1 MTAVQLEGS
10 SQPNVGGGD
19 SLQTGSNRT
28 VLRGGWKAEEDAAL
42 RRCVESLGTRS
53 WTRVAALLNAQ
64 LGRVPSCG
72 RSGKQCRERWAY
84 HLRPDIRTGA
94 WTEEEDKVIIAAHK
108 SLGNKWRNI
117 AMLLTGRTEEAVKN
131 HWNSTVRQK
140 LEERPG
146 QPQQRPGDKG
156 QGPSILKQYIMSLG
170 LQPRKRAGGD
180 GGFGAH
186 RSGGG
191 RGGDGG
197 EVNSVDGSDDDGD
210 GDDDDDGDDRQEAD
224 QGDGSTRGPGLERD
238 IRAASS
244 DGGGEAEEGQAAA
257 GAARVI
263 ESAEC
268 HPNPTPEGRGRVT
281 DGDTVAHAAVH
292 SAGRHLAGAVALPL
306 LPPPSPV
313 LRPPGLSPACTA
325 IQAMA
330 AAVPATAELSAA
342 GAASPMYGTM
352 DGPAAMAELASPAA
366 LAAAAAAAATAL
378 RQPSVLPCDFAAGM
392 GALGAM
398 GIMGLGMMSPSS
410 FMMTAPSPLFMLP
423 PQPVGMAGRA
433 EVDQAT
439 GAAAPAAPL
448 QMQMPASRPDGSAA
462 AAATFVP
469 PPPAAVVS
477 DGGGGRGGAAAG
489 SDISRSPKRRRLH
502 QHQHQTSATH
512 QQQAHHQT
520 QQNQEQQQQQQ
531 QQQQQPQQ
539 GLQGQQ
545 VPINVSAALPPPAAV
560 VMHPALALHSYMM
573 SSSAAA
579 YFMEMH
585 KAAAVS
591 AVAAAAAAA
600 ASTGAPAL
608 GHRSLLS
615 LQPQSPFQPDGAVQ
629 PQPFNQVP
637 QPQQPA
643 QLEQPPQHQRGE
655 EESADGPAGTRGYR
669 GTSRNAPAQPPPPPH
684 PHRGDE
690 VPPEGPSGPT
700 IRAGD
705 TAPLSMVPGPLRSRS
720 QPQPPPPPPPPPP
733 RTTSA
738 VLVRGERSPRSSS
751 ADPAAPAALAPLC
764 RGAGSAVI
772 QSAVPIAGFSG
783 SGCGTCGGDACARDE
798 EVVGADAAPMR
809 VATAPLGNPAERLA
823 RGDGMTAAAGSCC
836 TVSSHRPLLLAPLP
850 QASVPAP
857 CVPSLQQP
865 QEGGHPSEGHLGLER
880 RYDQG
885 NQQPTELQ
893 CNHGPGCT
901 LSPQRPYTC
910 HCRKPDVPPI
920 PVGACRA
927 LASAREGQQQEAV
940 QRCQTLHDP
949 QRVGDMEAAA
959 AAAATVAALVAT
971 AAVSPRH
978 EAGNSSES
986 AVAVVTATAAKPSTN
1001 GCDEALLAILPYLP
1015 RGIHDVATANPQQQ
1029 TAAAA
1034 AALRQH
1040 AAFQQAASPA
1050 AAAALPLHAQIPP
1063 LPPPLTHPQP
1073 TVPTSAA
1080 PFGEPAP
1087 SVGHEEGIRG
1097 SLREPG
1103 AAPLIAEGSCQGCT
1117 STSGAGGGSGP
1128 NPSKRV
1134 WSEAESRALAEL
1146 VGSLGEGNWCR
1157 VARELNSKFA
1167 QSAPP
1172 AEGAGHHQ
1180 PLHAAG
1186 GGSRGAEGAS
1196 GRRSA
1201 KQCRERWLHHLK
1213 PDISKKSWNEQEEWA
1228 LVVAHA
1234 EVGNRWAD
1242 IARKLG
1248 GVRSENTVKNHWN
1261 SALRRKQL
1269 WRWGGEWAQ
1278 MRSGGCMGTAAR
1290 A

>member
-1 MTAVQLEGS
+1 
-10 SQPNVGGGD
+10 
-19 SLQTGSNRT
+19 
-28 VLRGGWKAEEDAAL
+28 
-42 RRCVESLGTRS
+42 
-53 WTRVAALLNAQ
+53 
-64 LGRVPSCG
+64 
-72 RSGKQCRERWAY
+72 
-84 HLRPDIRTGA
+84 
-94 WTEEEDKVIIAAHK
+94 
-108 SLGNKWRNI
+108 
-117 AMLLTGRTEEAVKN
+117 
-131 HWNSTVRQK
+131 
-140 LEERPG
+140 
-146 QPQQRPGDKG
+146 
-156 QGPSILKQYIMSLG
+156 
-170 LQPRKRAGGD
+170 
-180 GGFGAH
+180 
-186 RSGGG
+186 
-191 RGGDGG
+191 
-197 EVNSVDGSDDDGD
+197 
-210 GDDDDDGDDRQEAD
+210 
-224 QGDGSTRGPGLERD
+224 
-238 IRAASS
+238 
-244 DGGGEAEEGQAAA
+244 
-257 GAARVI
+257 
-263 ESAEC
+263 
-268 HPNPTPEGRGRVT
+268 
-281 DGDTVAHAAVH
+281 
-292 SAGRHLAGAVALPL
+292 
-306 LPPPSPV
+306 
-313 LRPPGLSPACTA
+313 
-325 IQAMA
+325 
-330 AAVPATAELSAA
+330 
-342 GAASPMYGTM
+342 
-352 DGPAAMAELASPAA
+352 
-366 LAAAAAAAATAL
+366 
-378 RQPSVLPCDFAAGM
+378 
-392 GALGAM
+392 
-398 GIMGLGMMSPSS
+398 
-410 FMMTAPSPLFMLP
+410 
-423 PQPVGMAGRA
+423 
-433 EVDQAT
+433 
-439 GAAAPAAPL
+439 
-448 QMQMPASRPDGSAA
+448 
-462 AAATFVP
+462 FVP

-1248 GVRSENTVKNHWN
+1248 GVRSENTVKVGDGSRVAGGAGGHPE
-1261 SALRRKQL
+1261 AFARPRRGSVCVCV
-1269 WRWGGEWAQ
+1269 W
-1278 MRSGGCMGTAAR
+1278 MCVCMDVFGR
-1290 A
+1290 E